1 MSELRYTILYV
12 DDEGINIELFKNI
25 FKKLYTVYYAYS
37 AAEGLE
43 ILNNHKI
50 DLIITDEKMPGMT
63 GVEFLK
69 EVNKRFPALPPHRI
83 ITSAYSKPA
92 SIKEA
97 FNFYQLNTFVPK
109 PWKLD
114 EFRSIVK
121 NILEGI

>member
-1 MSELRYTILYV
+1 MSEFQYTILYV

-37 AAEGLE
+37 ATDGLE

-69 EVNKRFPALPPHRI
+69 EVNKRFPTLPPHRI

-92 SIKEA
+92 SIDEA
-97 FNFYQLNTFVPK
+97 FHFYQLSTFIPK